1 MSRARRV
8 DANQAAIVEA
18 LRDAGCTVQD
28 LHEVGDGCPDL
39 LVGFTDCQG
48 EPRNYLLEVKSK
60 RGKLTGN
67 QPKWHRNWR
76 GQKAVVRSPLEALEA
91 LGLVP
96 F

>member
-1 MSRARRV
+1 MPRARRV

-18 LRDAGCTVQD
+18 LRAAGCSVQD

-39 LVGFTDCQG
+39 LVGFTDRDG
-48 EPRNYLLEVKSK
+48 VGHNYVLEVKGP
-60 RGKLTGN
+60 RGWLTGK
-67 QPKWHRNWR
+67 QPKWHRNWK
-76 GQKAVVRSPLEALEA
+76 GQKAIVRSPLEALEA